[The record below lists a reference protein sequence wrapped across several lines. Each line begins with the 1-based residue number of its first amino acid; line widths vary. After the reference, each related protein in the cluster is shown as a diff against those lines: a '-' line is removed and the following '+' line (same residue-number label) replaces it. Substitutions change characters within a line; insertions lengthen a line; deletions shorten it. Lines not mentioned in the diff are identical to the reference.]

1 MPLIHAIEV
10 SNFLNHRRKAPW
22 TPDWRCN
29 RFLLGGYHAALNI
42 PNGRGK
48 STMMLMLLAMLAGK
62 TKKLNELMRK
72 HAAPES
78 TGSFTHL
85 RIEVTHR
92 NPGHE
97 DLLQELAGPSD
108 GERMVF
114 GLYGNVRDGSTFDF
128 YAYRGTF
135 DDCPLSTQIGPI
147 IDLVTREEF
156 LECLRKRPGLYPS
169 NQKERQVEEWRRFI
183 AEHFDSASILQQY
196 AYQAA
201 NAAEGASTYFEVE
214 SKTGNYSAQLFY
226 KHLAPELLAD
236 VMGSYGEEDER
247 GIEDTIHE
255 KASSVVRA
263 RKRTKE
269 TAREL
274 GEAERVLERL
284 RELDEEVRQ
293 IEAAQADLHATRQP
307 LIEEL
312 CVLEDAV
319 IKNPIP
325 GSPRPPSA
333 EDPDLFH
340 YMLLQREEWWIT
352 DQGLASLLN
361 EPVKALNQRVVRA
374 LKARPDTTAQKTQ
387 AIDLSCDLARFVPA
401 RGGHPAKLYNL
412 PDAITLCLDTMS
424 DDAASD
430 RDVVVEQL
438 KAAFVWAKNHADTN
452 PARREIRNSN
462 SQLAAITA
470 QNHSLEEE
478 AGLLQERSAELR
490 REEEGLRNGGMAWET
505 LQKSGCFSEQELADP
520 SLTAAA
526 VAEESLRASQ
536 AFDHHNKVTSEYQ
549 STFQQWQAFQAEHGE
564 DASPGVLAANLEREE
579 REARQ
584 QVEEAD
590 GKHTAQASLVA
601 GLVQQHKQAK
611 SDVERLR
618 ESHASVTHYLPG
630 TRLFHEIFAGE
641 SAKGLEQQVHCEH
654 DEAKS
659 KRGHCSDEL
668 RSLAGAISALE
679 AFSQTYP
686 NREPAQWLR
695 ARADERKQLGEQ
707 ETTIRLALGRG
718 QELLERAEEHWQAAT
733 LFEPR
738 FEGLPTE
745 GLETQVQREFESAQ
759 ASLRQDEQALAAL
772 QPDLAAIEQFQQRVP
787 GVHPG
792 EWLAYRSKQ
801 AIHAGEVISASRPRL
816 DFLLA
821 QQHVVVEHRSGAEA
835 FDAYFLSEDPY
846 GLTGKVYAEL
856 ASAKLRRGDAL
867 LSLAHIQADL
877 DAVEVF
883 RAEVVGLEPGL
894 WLERWHTSRSASEQ
908 ALAETREEYER
919 TGERRRILDK
929 DPVVPSST
937 ARAAMDVAGLTAQPL
952 YAFIDSLEL
961 GDARKEAVLSLFSA
975 LIFAPVLPS
984 VEAAAEVAT
993 RLAQADID
1001 VPVLVS
1007 GPLGEFCRSRSISYR
1022 DGVADSWLVGVK
1034 TWPVS
1039 CLLDPGLL
1047 QQERARLDVLLCEL
1061 LAQIGECQA
1070 SFDRFVAEEP
1080 FAHIAEQAQDA
1091 VERRVPERGAD
1102 LKAFI
1107 QGLDEDLPRL
1117 ERRASAEAQRAIESR
1132 LILTETLGLT
1142 SNAGWGSILH
1152 SVTEME
1158 RLIEEL
1164 QAGIGEAQAVLVE
1177 LEQDA
1182 DQEANA
1188 AVAAKAIEEG
1198 KPSWAEQLRGSVSRL
1213 CSELPGLED
1222 RASEEAL
1229 LSIRAMASLQGLFRL
1244 PSDAS
1249 WQVVLDARTRVEEDL
1264 AVQDATLQDVFQSIE
1279 RWDQASSIEPV
1290 AREAAAAIEN
1300 GVRERHTALLSLAQ
1314 ELDQIMPRLAT
1325 RASFDAIT
1333 SIRAMCAVEQE
1344 LQGRSLDE
1352 LSLAIEEAATKLN
1365 SLTVDLYDHEAAL
1378 ETLVQF
1384 KGKSQKRLVQA
1395 LEQSRQI
1402 DGLRR
1407 LQSFADHPEHGPDF
1421 MAKADEVRGQ
1431 LERAREYAQRRA
1443 AFDFEGV
1450 VQFVESGGNV
1460 RLTAIQA
1467 ELGPAE
1473 ARLQA
1478 IAGLLKE
1485 NQKKDE
1491 QLRAEQEPLRRAE
1504 RLIDESIIRVRRGY
1518 LERKKV
1524 IPEPASISSEQL
1536 RNHELYRALHPA
1548 GDFSHMDLA
1557 RSMDQ
1562 ACESLSSG
1570 EAEQLRQRFSDAEKA
1585 LQRHTD
1591 SFIKLTD
1598 KVLGDTH
1605 LKLPEVAR
1613 TQLRQARENPSLVTV
1628 MLQASQLS
1636 FDENVKV
1643 NRIADEHLAEERA
1656 GLSSWLTNFTLRL
1669 PDNLKTLRTVLAPKV
1684 DKTSKAV
1691 LRAGFVVEAKVIDS
1705 EGIQTLIE
1713 SIIQDV
1719 ENYEDNEQA
1728 KESSVRDHL
1737 RKSLREDIRRN
1748 FYQKVIVNPR
1758 IYLVLPAMSATP
1770 LEMERDMASSG
1781 QGIAITF
1788 LWILRLSEFITEREI
1803 RRQTIGRAQRQR
1815 LRDRSTSFTILD
1827 GAFSHLS
1834 SKSLIDETLKGIED
1848 TTGRFQLIVTVH
1860 DPAYQNDFNRFPA
1873 LVVAREMQGR
1883 YMRAWSHLNEVGERD
1898 ALGQNSLATFQA
1910 IRVARSVKAAGE
1922 SR

>member
-85 RIEVTHR
+85 RIEITHR
-92 NPGHE
+92 NPDHE
-97 DLLQELAGPSD
+97 DLLQELVGPGD

-135 DDCPLSTQIGPI
+135 DDCPLSTQTGPI

-214 SKTGNYSAQLFY
+214 SKAGNYSAQLFY

-236 VMGSYGEEDER
+236 VMGGHGEEDER

-274 GEAERVLERL
+274 DEAERILERL
-284 RELDEEVRQ
+284 RDLDEEVRQ

-319 IKNPIP
+319 LKNPIP
-325 GSPRPPSA
+325 GSPRPPLA

-361 EPVKALNQRVVRA
+361 EPVKALNQRVIRA
-374 LKARPDTTAQKTQ
+374 LKARPDTTAQKSQ

-412 PDAITLCLDTMS
+412 PDATTLCFDAMS
-424 DDAASD
+424 DEAASN
-430 RDVVVEQL
+430 REVVIAQL
-438 KAAFVWAKNHADTN
+438 NAAFAWARDHADTN
-452 PARREIRNSN
+452 PARREIRNSKF
-462 SQLAAITA
+462 QLAAIAA
-470 QNHSLEEE
+470 QNRTLDEE
-478 AGLLQERSAELR
+478 AGSLQEQSAELR
-490 REEEGLRNGGMAWET
+490 REEEGLRSGGMAWET
-505 LQKSGCFSEQELADP
+505 LQKSGYFSEQELSNPA
-520 SLTAAA
+520 STEAA
-526 VAEESLRASQ
+526 VGEESLRANR
-536 AFDHHNKVTSEYQ
+536 AFDHHNRVTSEHQ
-549 STFQQWQAFQAEHGE
+549 STFLQWQTFQAEHGE
-564 DASPGVLAANLEREE
+564 DVSPGTLAADLERETV
-579 REARQ
+579 EARQ
-584 QVEEAD
+584 QAEEAD
-590 GKHTAQASLVA
+590 RKQTAQRSLVA
-601 GLVQQHKQAK
+601 ELDQQHKQAR

-618 ESHASVTHYLPG
+618 ESHSTVTHYLPG

-641 SAKGLEQQVHCEH
+641 SATGLEQQVLSEH
-654 DEAKS
+654 DEAKA
-659 KRGHCSDEL
+659 KLDRCSGDL
-668 RSLAGAISALE
+668 SLLAGAINALE
-679 AFSQTYP
+679 TFSQTYP
-686 NREPAQWLR
+686 NSEPAQWLR

-733 LFEPR
+733 SFELR

-745 GLETQVQREFESAQ
+745 GLEAQVQREFESAQ
-759 ASLRQDEQALAAL
+759 ASLRQDEQVLAAL
-772 QPDLAAIEQFQQRVP
+772 QPDLAAIEQFQQRFP

-801 AIHAGEVISASRPRL
+801 AVHAGEVISASRPRL
-816 DFLLA
+816 DSLLA
-821 QQHVVVEHRSGAEA
+821 QQHVVVEHRAGAEA
-835 FDAYFLSEDPY
+835 YDAYFLNEDPY
-846 GLTGKVYAEL
+846 GLTGKVDAEL

-867 LSLAHIQADL
+867 LSLTHIQTDL

-894 WLERWHTSRSASEQ
+894 WLEQWHTSRSAAEQ
-908 ALAETREEYER
+908 VLAETREEYER
-919 TGERRRILDK
+919 VGERRRILDK
-929 DPVVPSST
+929 DPVVPGST
-937 ARAAMDVAGLTAQPL
+937 ARAAMDVAGVTAQPL

-961 GDARKEAVLSLFSA
+961 GEARKEAVLSLFSA

-984 VEAAAEVAT
+984 VEAAAEVAA

-1007 GPLGEFCRSRSISYR
+1007 GPLGEFCRSGSISYR
-1022 DGVADSWLVGVK
+1022 DGVADSWIVGVK
-1034 TWPVS
+1034 TWPVA

-1047 QQERARLDVLLCEL
+1047 QQERARLDELLSEL
-1061 LAQIGECQA
+1061 LAQIGEFQA
-1070 SFDRFVAEEP
+1070 RSDRFVAEVP
-1080 FAHIAEQAQDA
+1080 FAHVAEQARDA
-1091 VERRVPERGAD
+1091 IARRIPERGAE

-1132 LILTETLGLT
+1132 LITTETLGLT
-1142 SNAGWGSILH
+1142 SNAGWDSILH
-1152 SVTEME
+1152 SVAELD
-1158 RLIEEL
+1158 RLIEGL
-1164 QAGIGEAQAVLVE
+1164 QVSLDEAQAVLVE
-1177 LEQDA
+1177 LKRDA

-1188 AVAAKAIEEG
+1188 VVAAKAIEED
-1198 KPSWAEQLRGSVSRL
+1198 KPSLAEQLRGSVSRL
-1213 CSELPGLED
+1213 RSELPGLED
-1222 RASEEAL
+1222 RASKEAR
-1229 LSIRAMASLQGLFRL
+1229 LSIRAMASLQGLLRL
-1244 PSDAS
+1244 SPDDS
-1249 WQVVLDARTRVEEDL
+1249 WQVVVETRARVEEDL
-1264 AVQDATLQDVFQSIE
+1264 AVQDVTLQGVLQSIE
-1279 RWDQASSIEPV
+1279 RWGQASSIEPV

-1300 GVRERHTALLSLAQ
+1300 GVRERHIALLSLAQ

-1352 LSLAIEEAATKLN
+1352 LSLAIEEAGTKLN
-1365 SLTVDLYDHEAAL
+1365 GLAVDLSGHEAAL

-1384 KGKSQKRLVQA
+1384 RERSQERLVQV

-1407 LQSFADHPEHGPDF
+1407 LQCFVDHPEHGPDF
-1421 MAKADEVRGQ
+1421 MARADEVRGQ
-1431 LERAREYAQRRA
+1431 LERAREKAQRRA

-1450 VQFVESGGNV
+1450 AQFVESGGNV

-1467 ELGPAE
+1467 ELGAAE
-1473 ARLQA
+1473 TRLQA
-1478 IAGLLKE
+1478 IAELLKE

-1524 IPEPASISSEQL
+1524 IPEPASISPEQL
-1536 RNHELYRALHPA
+1536 RNHELYRMLHPA

-1570 EAEQLRQRFSDAEKA
+1570 EADQLRQRFSDAEKA
-1585 LQRHTD
+1585 LQRHTE
-1591 SFIKLTD
+1591 SFIRLTD

-1669 PDNLKTLRTVLAPKV
+1669 PDNLKTLRAVLAPKV
-1684 DKTSKAV
+1684 DQTSKTV

-1705 EGIQTLIE
+1705 EGVQTLIE

-1758 IYLVLPAMSATP
+1758 IHLVLPAMSATP

-1803 RRQTIGRAQRQR
+1803 RRQTVGRAQRQR

-1873 LVVAREMQGR
+1873 LVVAREMQGH

-1898 ALGQNSLATFQA
+1898 ALGQDSLATFQA
-1910 IRVARSVKAAGE
+1910 IRVARPVKAAE
-1922 SR
+1922 DSR

>member
-85 RIEVTHR
+85 RIEITHR
-92 NPGHE
+92 NPDHE
-97 DLLQELAGPSD
+97 DLLQELIGPSD

-135 DDCPLSTQIGPI
+135 DDCPLSTQTGPI

-274 GEAERVLERL
+274 EEAERILERL
-284 RELDEEVRQ
+284 RELDEEVQQ

-319 IKNPIP
+319 FKNPIP
-325 GSPRPPSA
+325 GSPRPPLA

-352 DQGLASLLN
+352 DQGLTLLLN
-361 EPVKALNQRVVRA
+361 EPVREVNQRALRA
-374 LKARPDTTAQKTQ
+374 LKAHSETRVQKSQ
-387 AIDLSCDLARFVPA
+387 AIDLSCDLARLVPS

-412 PDAITLCLDTMS
+412 HDAITICLDAMS
-424 DDAASD
+424 DETESD
-430 RDVVVEQL
+430 HGVVVAQL
-438 KAAFVWAKNHADTN
+438 TAAFAWARNHADTN

-462 SQLAAITA
+462 SQLAAIAA
-470 QNHSLEEE
+470 QNRTLEEE
-478 AGLLQERSAELR
+478 AGSLQERPAELR
-490 REEEGLRNGGMAWET
+490 REEEGLRSGGMAWET
-505 LQKSGCFSEQELADP
+505 LQKSGYFSEQELANP
-520 SLTAAA
+520 ASTEAA
-526 VAEESLRASQ
+526 VSEESSRANL
-536 AFDHHNKVTSEYQ
+536 AFDLHNKVTSERQ
-549 STFQQWQAFQAEHGE
+549 SIFLQWQAFQAEYGK
-564 DASPGVLAANLEREE
+564 DASPGTLVADLEREE
-579 REARQ
+579 VDARQ
-584 QVEEAD
+584 QMEEAD
-590 GKHTAQASLVA
+590 GKHASQLNIVA
-601 GLVQQHKQAK
+601 RLVQQHKQAK
-611 SDVERLR
+611 SDAERLQ
-618 ESHASVTHYLPG
+618 ESHSTVIHYLPA
-630 TRLFHEIFAGE
+630 TRLFHEMFASE
-641 SAKGLEQQVHCEH
+641 SALGLEERVRSEH
-654 DEAKS
+654 DETKS
-659 KRGHCSDEL
+659 KLDRCSRDL
-668 RSLAGAISALE
+668 SLLAGSINALE
-679 AFSQTYP
+679 AFSQAYP
-686 NREPAQWLR
+686 NSEPAQWLHI
-695 ARADERKQLGEQ
+695 RADERKQLGER
-707 ETTIRLALGRG
+707 ETSIRLAWERGRD
-718 QELLERAEEHWQAAT
+718 LLERAEEYWQAAISYE
-733 LFEPR
+733 LR
-738 FEGLPTE
+738 FEGVTTE
-745 GLETQVQREFESAQ
+745 GLEAQVQREFESAQ
-759 ASLRQDEQALAAL
+759 ASVHQNEQALATL
-772 QPDLAAIEQFQQRVP
+772 QPDLKAIEQFQQRFP
-787 GVHPG
+787 DTLPG
-792 EWLAYRSKQ
+792 EWLAYRSQK
-801 AIHAGEVISASRPRL
+801 ASHADEVISASGPQL
-816 DFLLA
+816 NSLLG
-821 QQHVVVEHRSGAEA
+821 QQRVVAEHRVGAEA
-835 FDAYFLSEDPY
+835 YDAFFQNEDSY
-846 GLTGKVYAEL
+846 GLSGKVEAEL
-856 ASAKLRRGDAL
+856 ASTKLRREDAVS
-867 LSLAHIQADL
+867 SLTHIQAEL

-883 RAEVVGLEPGL
+883 RAEVVGLEPGF
-894 WLERWHTSRSASEQ
+894 WLEQWRTSRSTTEL
-908 ALAETREEYER
+908 ALTEKREEYER
-919 TGERRRILDK
+919 VGERRRILDK

-937 ARAAMDVAGLTAQPL
+937 ARAAMDIAGDTAQPF

-961 GDARKEAVLSLFSA
+961 GEARKEAVLSLFSA
-975 LIFAPVLPS
+975 LIFAPVLPC
-984 VEAAAEVAT
+984 VEAAAEVAA

-1007 GPLGEFCRSRSISYR
+1007 GPLGEFCRSGSISYH

-1034 TWPVS
+1034 TWSVA

-1047 QQERARLDVLLCEL
+1047 QQERARLDALLSEL
-1061 LAQIGECQA
+1061 LAQIGELQA
-1070 SFDRFVAEEP
+1070 RVDQFVAEEP
-1080 FAHIAEQAQDA
+1080 FAHIAEQAREA
-1091 VERRVPERGAD
+1091 IARRIPERGD
-1102 LKAFI
+1102 ELKAFI
-1107 QGLDEDLPRL
+1107 HGLDEDLPRL
-1117 ERRASAEAQRAIESR
+1117 ERCASAEARRAIESR
-1132 LILTETLGLT
+1132 LITTETLGLT
-1142 SNAGWGSILH
+1142 SNAGWDSILR
-1152 SVTEME
+1152 SVAELD
-1158 RLIEEL
+1158 RFIEGL
-1164 QAGIGEAQAVLVE
+1164 QAGIDEAQAELVE
-1177 LEQDA
+1177 LELDA

-1188 AVAAKAIEEG
+1188 TVAAKAIEEG
-1198 KPSWAEQLRGSVSRL
+1198 KPSRAEQLREFVSRL
-1213 CSELPGLED
+1213 RSELPGLEG
-1222 RASEEAL
+1222 RASKEAL

-1244 PSDAS
+1244 PSDAT
-1249 WQVVLDARTRVEEDL
+1249 WQVVLEARTRGEEDL
-1264 AVQDATLQDVFQSIE
+1264 AVQDATLQDVLQSIE

-1290 AREAAAAIEN
+1290 AREAATAIEN
-1300 GVRERHTALLSLAQ
+1300 RVPEKHMALLSLTQ

-1325 RASFDAIT
+1325 RASFDAVT

-1352 LSLAIEEAATKLN
+1352 LSLTIQEAGTKLN
-1365 SLTVDLYDHEAAL
+1365 GLTVDLFDHETVL
-1378 ETLVQF
+1378 ETLVTF
-1384 KGKSQKRLVQA
+1384 CRKSQERLFEA

-1407 LQSFADHPEHGPDF
+1407 LQCFADHPEHGPGF
-1421 MAKADEVRGQ
+1421 MARAEEVRGL
-1431 LERAREYAQRRA
+1431 LERARDYAQRRA

-1450 VQFVESGGNV
+1450 AQFVESGGNV

-1467 ELGPAE
+1467 ELGLAE
-1473 ARLQA
+1473 KRLQT
-1478 IAGLLKE
+1478 IAELLKE
-1485 NQKKDE
+1485 NQERNEK
-1491 QLRAEQEPLRRAE
+1491 LRADQELLRRAE

-1524 IPEPASISSEQL
+1524 IPDPVSISPERLCS
-1536 RNHELYRALHPA
+1536 HELYRALHPV
-1548 GDFSHMDLA
+1548 GDSSHMNLA

-1570 EAEQLRQRFSDAEKA
+1570 AADQLRQRFSDAEKA
-1585 LQRHTD
+1585 LQHHTE
-1591 SFIKLTD
+1591 SFIKLTN

-1613 TQLRQARENPSLVTV
+1613 TQLRQARETPSLVTV
-1628 MLQASQLS
+1628 MLQASQVS

-1643 NRIADEHLAEERA
+1643 NRIADEHLTEERA

-1684 DKTSKAV
+1684 DQISKAV

-1705 EGIQTLIE
+1705 EGVQTLIE

-1728 KESSVRDHL
+1728 RESSVRDHL

-1758 IYLVLPAMSATP
+1758 IHLVLPAMSATP

-1803 RRQTIGRAQRQR
+1803 RRQTVGRAQRQR

-1873 LVVAREMQGR
+1873 LVVAREMQGH

-1898 ALGQNSLATFQA
+1898 ALGQDSLATFQA
-1910 IRVARSVKAAGE
+1910 IRVARPVKAAGE

>member
-85 RIEVTHR
+85 RIEITHR
-92 NPGHE
+92 NPDHE
-97 DLLQELAGPSD
+97 DLLQELVGPGD
-108 GERMVF
+108 GEKMVF

-135 DDCPLSTQIGPI
+135 DDCPLSTQTGPI
-147 IDLVTREEF
+147 IDLATREEF

-236 VMGSYGEEDER
+236 VMGSHGEEDER

-274 GEAERVLERL
+274 DEAERILERL

-319 IKNPIP
+319 LKNPIP
-325 GSPRPPSA
+325 GSPRPPLA

-412 PDAITLCLDTMS
+412 PDAITLCLDAMS
-424 DDAASD
+424 DEAESD
-430 RDVVVEQL
+430 RGVVVAQL
-438 KAAFVWAKNHADTN
+438 NAAFAWAREHADTN

-462 SQLAAITA
+462 LQLAAIA
-470 QNHSLEEE
+470 VQNRTLEEE
-478 AGLLQERSAELR
+478 AGSLQGRSTELR
-490 REEEGLRNGGMAWET
+490 REEDGLRSGGMAWET

-520 SLTAAA
+520 VRTAA
-526 VAEESLRASQ
+526 VVVEESSCANL
-536 AFDHHNKVTSEYQ
+536 AFDEHNKVTSERQ
-549 STFQQWQAFQAEHGE
+549 STFLQWQAFRAEYGE
-564 DASPGVLAANLEREE
+564 DASPGTLAADLEREE
-579 REARQ
+579 VEARQ

-590 GKHTAQASLVA
+590 GKHAAQASLVA

-618 ESHASVTHYLPG
+618 ESHSTVTHYLPG

-659 KRGHCSDEL
+659 KRDHCSDEL

-733 LFEPR
+733 LFELR

-745 GLETQVQREFESAQ
+745 GLEAQVQREFESAQ

-772 QPDLAAIEQFQQRVP
+772 QPDLAAIEQFQQRFP
-787 GVHPG
+787 GAPPG
-792 EWLAYRSKQ
+792 EWLTNRSKQ

-816 DFLLA
+816 DSLLA
-821 QQHVVVEHRSGAEA
+821 QQHVVVEHRSGAETY
-835 FDAYFLSEDPY
+835 DAYFLSEDPY
-846 GLTGKVYAEL
+846 GLTGKVDAEL

-894 WLERWHTSRSASEQ
+894 WLEQWHTSRSAAEQ

-919 TGERRRILDK
+919 AGERRRILDK

-937 ARAAMDVAGLTAQPL
+937 ARAAMDVAGVTAQPL

-961 GDARKEAVLSLFSA
+961 GEARKEAVLSLFSA

-984 VEAAAEVAT
+984 VEAAAEVAA
-993 RLAQADID
+993 RLSQADID

-1007 GPLGEFCRSRSISYR
+1007 GPLGEFCRSGSISYR

-1034 TWPVS
+1034 TWPVA

-1047 QQERARLDVLLCEL
+1047 QQERARLDVLLSEL
-1061 LAQIGECQA
+1061 LAQIGERQA

-1080 FAHIAEQAQDA
+1080 FTHIAEQAQDA
-1091 VERRVPERGAD
+1091 IERRVPERGAD

-1132 LILTETLGLT
+1132 LITTETLGLT

-1152 SVTEME
+1152 SVAEME

-1164 QAGIGEAQAVLVE
+1164 QARIDEAQAVLVE
-1177 LEQDA
+1177 LERDA

-1188 AVAAKAIEEG
+1188 AIAAKAIDDG
-1198 KPSWAEQLRGSVSRL
+1198 KPAQAEQLRGSISNL
-1213 CSELPGLED
+1213 LSALPGLED
-1222 RASEEAL
+1222 RASKEAR
-1229 LSIRAMASLQGLFRL
+1229 LSIRAMASLQGLLRL
-1244 PSDAS
+1244 SPDAS
-1249 WQVVLDARTRVEEDL
+1249 WQVVLEARTRVEEDL
-1264 AVQDATLQDVFQSIE
+1264 AVRDATLQNVLQSIE

-1300 GVRERHTALLSLAQ
+1300 RAPEKHAAFVSLAQ
-1314 ELDQIMPRLAT
+1314 ELDQSMPRLAT
-1325 RASFDAIT
+1325 RASFDAVT
-1333 SIRAMCAVEQE
+1333 SIRAMCAVEQV

-1352 LSLAIEEAATKLN
+1352 LSLAIEAAATMLDG
-1365 SLTVDLYDHEAAL
+1365 LTVDLSEREAAL
-1378 ETLVQF
+1378 EALVQF
-1384 KGKSQKRLVQA
+1384 RGKSQERLVQA
-1395 LEQSRQI
+1395 LGKSRQI

-1450 VQFVESGGNV
+1450 AQFVESGGNV
-1460 RLTAIQA
+1460 RLIAIQA
-1467 ELGPAE
+1467 ELGLAE
-1473 ARLQA
+1473 TRLQA
-1478 IAGLLKE
+1478 IVGLLKE
-1485 NQKKDE
+1485 NQEKHE
-1491 QLRAEQEPLRRAE
+1491 QLRSEQEPLRRAE

-1524 IPEPASISSEQL
+1524 IPEPVSISPEQL
-1536 RNHELYRALHPA
+1536 RSHELYRALHPA
-1548 GDFSHMDLA
+1548 GEFSHMDRA
-1557 RSMDQ
+1557 RSMEQ

-1570 EAEQLRQRFSDAEKA
+1570 EAEQLQQRFSEAGKD
-1585 LQRHTD
+1585 LQRHTE
-1591 SFIKLTD
+1591 SFIKLID

-1628 MLQASQLS
+1628 MLQASQVS

-1669 PDNLKTLRTVLAPKV
+1669 PDNLKILRSVLAPKV
-1684 DKTSKAV
+1684 DQTSKAV

-1705 EGIQTLIE
+1705 EGVQTLIE

-1803 RRQTIGRAQRQR
+1803 RRQTVGRAQRQR

-1873 LVVAREMQGR
+1873 LVVAREMQGH
-1883 YMRAWSHLNEVGERD
+1883 YMRAWSHLNEVGDRD
-1898 ALGQNSLATFQA
+1898 ALGQDSLATFQA
-1910 IRVARSVKAAGE
+1910 IRVARAAKAAEE